1 MIGALLNLVTG
12 GVAAYKQHNQNR
24 AETLKRKDELESE
37 KHQARV
43 RRLQS
48 GEEQASSLD
57 EVSIRERGFKD
68 EFILL
73 VVFVPLILSFIPNY
87 APYVDAAAYP
97 KSVLVCGGCRS
108 RRHTRDARHGALS
121 PRVLRLAM
129 EGKMMGFLDTLII
142 AFMTGG
148 VSSLG
153 TIAALKTDINWI
165 KRVQQDQEQRIRKLE
180 IPNERTQVQRPS
192 TKRPT

>member
-1 MIGALLNLVTG
+1 MLQCHFLELVLSKHFVVYSSVRTTRL
-12 GVAAYKQHNQNR
+12 VFHSQLR
-24 AETLKRKDELESE
+24 AICRTRFY
-37 KHQARV
+37 R
-43 RRLQS
+43 
-48 GEEQASSLD
+48 
-57 EVSIRERGFKD
+57 
-68 EFILL
+68 
-73 VVFVPLILSFIPNY
+73 
-87 APYVDAAAYP
+87 AAAYP

-108 RRHTRDARHGALS
+108 RRHTRDARYGALS
-121 PRVLRLAM
+121 PRVLRLAI

-165 KRVQQDQEQRIRKLE
+165 KRVQRIRKLE
-180 IPNERTQVQRPS
+180 IPNERTQVQGAS